1 MSETGGTILEADLT
15 WTGAAFEPGIQV
27 HIGADGRIT
36 GVVGVVGPG
45 EGPKAQA
52 DSAQGNAL
60 GRSGGSHGAAG
71 VDELAPSRVGGGSGR
86 ENGAFP
92 PPSQPGAVPRAEE
105 ARAFGPSPSPE
116 IHRLRD
122 RALVPGFVSAHSHAF
137 QRGLR
142 GRGETFPQGSGSF
155 WTWREAMYGL
165 VGRLGA
171 EEFQRLCLQ
180 TFREMRAAGFTT
192 VGEFHYFHHSPG
204 TEDWACDD
212 LVLRAAAEAGIRI
225 VLIQSYYRTGAIGQ
239 PLEGPQL
246 RFAAPSPEAYWRQMD
261 RLAAQLDPRRQSL
274 AASVHSLRAA
284 SLDDLRLVYDEARRR
299 DLAFHIHVEEQR
311 REIEDSLAYYRR
323 RPMDLLLETLGTA
336 TDVTAVHCTH
346 TDPDDMQRFVA
357 AGGTVC
363 LCPLTEANLGD
374 GIAAVPHL
382 RSAAGPFCLG
392 TDSNARISALE
403 EMRWLEYA
411 QRLAG
416 ESRGVCRDDEGQV
429 ARVLLDAATH
439 GGAQALGLDAG
450 RIAPGAWADFAAIDL
465 TARTLA
471 GWEPETLL
479 DALVFGA
486 AEEAIA
492 GTCVGG
498 EWRS

>member
-1 MSETGGTILEADLT
+1 MSGGTILEADLT
-15 WTGAAFEPGIQV
+15 WTGQAFEPGIQV
-27 HIGADGRIT
+27 HVGADGRIT
-36 GVVGVVGPG
+36 AIGGANQQIPDGGRAEGPG
-45 EGPKAQA
+45 SLSPGQRPGRGRLGGDGGEG
-52 DSAQGNAL
+52 S
-60 GRSGGSHGAAG
+60 
-71 VDELAPSRVGGGSGR
+71 
-86 ENGAFP
+86 
-92 PPSQPGAVPRAEE
+92 
-105 ARAFGPSPSPE
+105 

-122 RALVPGFVSAHSHAF
+122 RALLPGFVSAHSHAF

-165 VGRLGA
+165 VARLGA
-171 EEFQRLCLQ
+171 GDFQRLCLQ
-180 TFREMRAAGFTT
+180 TFREMRTAGITT

-212 LVLRAAAEAGIRI
+212 LVLRAAAEAGLRI
-225 VLIQSYYRTGAIGQ
+225 VLVQSYYRTGAIGQ

-246 RFAAPSPEAYWRQMD
+246 RFAGRSPAAYWEQMD
-261 RLAAQLDPRRQSL
+261 RLAAVTSRLDPRRQSL

-284 SLDDLRLVYDEARRR
+284 SLDDLREIYGEARRR
-299 DLAFHIHVEEQR
+299 DLPFHIHVEEQR
-311 REIEDSLAYYRR
+311 REIEDALAYYGK

-336 TDVTAVHCTH
+336 TDLTAVHCTH
-346 TDPDDMQRFVA
+346 TQAEDMERFVA

-382 RSAAGPFCLG
+382 RSLGGAICLG
-392 TDSNARISALE
+392 SDSNARISTLE
-403 EMRWLEYA
+403 EMRWLEYV

-416 ESRGVCRDDEGQV
+416 ESRGVCRDEGGSV
-429 ARVLLDAATH
+429 ARVLLEAATL

-450 RIAPGAWADFAAIDL
+450 RIAPGAWADFAAVDL
-465 TARTLA
+465 TAPTLA

-479 DALVFGA
+479 DALIFGA

-498 EWRS
+498 EWEDRR

>member
-1 MSETGGTILEADLT
+1 MRTGNVGTVLEADLT
-15 WTGAAFEPGIQV
+15 WTGEAFEPGIQIHV
-27 HIGADGRIT
+27 GADGRIAE
-36 GVVGVVGPG
+36 VG
-45 EGPKAQA
+45 KAG
-52 DSAQGNAL
+52 DE
-60 GRSGGSHGAAG
+60 RSS
-71 VDELAPSRVGGGSGR
+71 
-86 ENGAFP
+86 
-92 PPSQPGAVPRAEE
+92 
-105 ARAFGPSPSPE
+105 SP

-122 RALVPGFVSAHSHAF
+122 RALLPGFISAHSHAF

-142 GRGETFPQGSGSF
+142 GRGETFPRGSGSF

-165 VGRLGA
+165 VARLGT
-171 EEFQRLCLQ
+171 EDFQSLCLQ
-180 TFREMRAAGFTT
+180 TFREMRAAGITT

-212 LVLRAAAEAGIRI
+212 LVLRAASEAGLRI
-225 VLIQSYYRTGAIGQ
+225 VLLQSYYRTGAIGQ

-246 RFAAPSPEAYWRQMD
+246 RFDGRSPAAYWEQMD
-261 RLAAQLDPRRQSL
+261 RLASRLDPRRQSL

-284 SLDDLRLVYDEARRR
+284 SLDDLRAIYDEARRR
-299 DLAFHIHVEEQR
+299 DLPFHIHVEEQR
-311 REIEDSLAYYRR
+311 REIEDALAYYGR
-323 RPMDLLLETLGTA
+323 RPMDLLLDTLGTA
-336 TDVTAVHCTH
+336 TDLTAVHCTH
-346 TDPDDMQRFVA
+346 TEADDMERFVA
-357 AGGTVC
+357 GGGTVC

-382 RSAAGPFCLG
+382 RSLGGAVCLG
-392 TDSNARISALE
+392 SDSNARISTLE
-403 EMRWLEYA
+403 EMRWLEYV
-411 QRLAG
+411 QRLAR
-416 ESRGVCRDDEGQV
+416 ESRGVCRDEKGHV
-429 ARVLLDAATH
+429 ARVLLDAATL

-450 RIAPGAWADFAAIDL
+450 RIAPGAWADFAAVDL

-498 EWRS
+498 EWEDRR